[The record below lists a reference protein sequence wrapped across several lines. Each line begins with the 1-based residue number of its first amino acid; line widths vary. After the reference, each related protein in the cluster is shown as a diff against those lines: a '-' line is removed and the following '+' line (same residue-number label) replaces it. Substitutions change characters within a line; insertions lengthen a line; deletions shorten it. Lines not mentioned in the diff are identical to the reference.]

1 MSTSLRQRPRFRPA
15 VDRLE
20 VRTSPVAIQPT
31 VLEQVFFERIND
43 YRATLQGVNARPFA
57 LLPALDPF
65 AVKAT
70 QTRNVNAF
78 KNALDRAH
86 IPWDRRYSF
95 TSGEFGSGS
104 AQPIGADPASINA
117 TADRLAFVAIQNAS
131 FVGAWPLLG
140 HPKNA
145 LYRQHRVAGISIAA
159 SGQQA
164 IVRDISVAYRGNT
177 PLVTGV
183 VYRDANHNGQ
193 YDASEGIPGVTISAG
208 ALGST
213 AAWDT
218 GGFTLPVHVKKP
230 ATITVEASGGGLP
243 APITETVA
251 VRPGVN
257 SRLDFVVA

>member
-1 MSTSLRQRPRFRPA
+1 MSLSRRQRPRFRPA

-43 YRATLQGVNARPFA
+43 YRATLQGVNSRPFA

-65 AVKAT
+65 AVQAT
-70 QTRNVNAF
+70 RTRNVNAF

-95 TSGEFGSGS
+95 TSGEFSSIS
-104 AQPIGADPASINA
+104 AAPIGSDPASIDAEANQLVT
-117 TADRLAFVAIQNAS
+117 TARSAAS

-145 LYRQHRVAGISIAA
+145 LYRQHRIAGISIATSGRQA
-159 SGQQA
+159 S
-164 IVRDISVAYRGNT
+164 VRDISVAYRGNA

-193 YDASEGIPGVTISAG
+193 YDAGEGIPGVTISAG
-208 ALGST
+208 TLGST

-243 APITETVA
+243 APISETVA

-257 SRLDFVVA
+257 SRLNFVVA